1 MTVDIVLN
9 AEGRPVFVE
18 APEVVRRRLKAGVP
32 EAWVKVCVGETSQ
45 VVTIPD
51 YLFGEKLKSIE
62 DMIKEILRKSERSI
76 YKRDRRLLDVQI
88 ERTARRIIEFVE
100 KEKS

>member
-1 MTVDIVLN
+1 MVDIVLN

-45 VVTIPD
+45 VLTIPD
-51 YLFGEKLKSIE
+51 YLFGEKLKTAENLIW
-62 DMIKEILRKSERSI
+62 DILRKSERSV
-76 YKRDRRLLDVQI
+76 YKRDRKLLKAQV
-88 ERTARRIIEFVE
+88 ERAARKIIELG
-100 KEKS
+100 EKS